1 MKKIISLIVAGIMF
15 VVGMHYYNIDKDK
28 TIDDFQENTY
38 DISNIP
44 EYRGYS
50 FVVLN
55 NNKPSFDYDNLPN
68 TSYEYYSKLDSL
80 GRTGEVSA
88 CLGIDLMPTEE
99 RKSIGMIKP
108 SGWNQAKYDNIDGK
122 YLYNR
127 CHLIGYQLTGK
138 NALET
143 NLITCTRQMN
153 TSTMLE
159 YENKI
164 ADYIK
169 TTQNHVLY
177 RVTPVYKDD
186 NLLASGVIMEA
197 YSIEDNGEGIEFNV
211 YVYNVQDGISINYKD
226 GSSKIED

>member
-1 MKKIISLIVAGIMF
+1 MKKIVSLIIAVITFFIAMY
-15 VVGMHYYNIDKDK
+15 YYNIDKDK
-28 TIDDFQENTY
+28 TIYDSQDETY

-44 EYRGYS
+44 KYRGFS
-50 FVVLN
+50 FVILN
-55 NNKPSFDYDNLPN
+55 NNKPLFDYDNLPN
-68 TSYEYYSKLDSL
+68 TSYEYYSELDFL
-80 GRTGEVSA
+80 GRAGKVSA
-88 CLGIDLMPTEE
+88 CLGEELMPKED

-108 SGWNQAKYDNIDGK
+108 SGWNQAKYDNIEGK

-138 NALET
+138 NAFEK

-153 TSTMLE
+153 TSAMLE

-164 ADYIK
+164 ASYIK
-169 TTQNHVLY
+169 KTHNHVLY
-177 RVTPVYKDD
+177 RVTPIYQED

-197 YSIEDNGEGIEFNV
+197 YSIEDEGEGIEFNV